1 MADDSLF
8 LIDIDRILREK
19 APKHVK
25 YIPKFVVS
33 YLKRIVHQDELNVF
47 LKESKDK
54 VGVEFLQA
62 CLEFL
67 DAKLIVKGEENLPK
81 DGLYTFVSNHPL
93 GGQDGVALGY
103 VLGTYYGGKVKYM
116 VNDLLMNLHG
126 LAPLCIPIN
135 KTGKQAKDF
144 PKMVEA
150 DHLAKRNIPY
160 NASADYVD
168 DLFEKFALYNIQ
180 ASINLAKE
188 KGTFG
193 AYEGSDWSKG
203 LILGRRQLMYA
214 GSKYARRWNQ
224 VFADLAKYGIRN
236 SQITAIAPNT
246 SSSLIQGCTAS
257 VLPIYSKFFV
267 ENHSKGSVPNC
278 PPFIKDK
285 FWFYQE
291 NRNLS
296 QQLIIEVMSRI
307 NKWIDTGISIELMYN
322 LNRNIKARDIYDTIM
337 DAWKKGI
344 KTLYYTRTIQK
355 DGSSAE
361 KEECVSCAG

>member
-116 VNDLLMNLHG
+116 VNDLLMNLHEIG
-126 LAPLCIPIN
+126 
-135 KTGKQAKDF
+135 
-144 PKMVEA
+144 
-150 DHLAKRNIPY
+150 R
-160 NASADYVD
+160 ASCRERV
-168 DLFEKFALYNIQ
+168 
-180 ASINLAKE
+180 
-188 KGTFG
+188 
-193 AYEGSDWSKG
+193 
-203 LILGRRQLMYA
+203 
-214 GSKYARRWNQ
+214 
-224 VFADLAKYGIRN
+224 
-236 SQITAIAPNT
+236 
-246 SSSLIQGCTAS
+246 
-257 VLPIYSKFFV
+257 
-267 ENHSKGSVPNC
+267 
-278 PPFIKDK
+278 
-285 FWFYQE
+285 
-291 NRNLS
+291 
-296 QQLIIEVMSRI
+296 
-307 NKWIDTGISIELMYN
+307 
-322 LNRNIKARDIYDTIM
+322 
-337 DAWKKGI
+337 
-344 KTLYYTRTIQK
+344 
-355 DGSSAE
+355 
-361 KEECVSCAG
+361 